1 MEEKRINEIQ
11 RKVNMLLR
19 EKRLKPAL
27 DQMGEEIDTL
37 NSWELR
43 TRYSEV
49 TTAYNYMLEYMCKG
63 MPDPN
68 RALMHSELIGKAYL
82 LNDEITLSRL
92 SEHSLSVYC
101 QMRRKYHGEVNIADF
116 HNRLREYSINR
127 AMLQLMP
134 GNEDKIKELTK
145 RHEQESNEL
154 FMRLWSEGSWS
165 SRQRNEAK
173 EFLNDFEVDNS
184 DKAMLIGAIIVSLL
198 KIFDPAK
205 VIFLCDA
212 CTHDEIS
219 ISQRALVG
227 LFIVT
232 FINNHRIEHYP
243 ELTQRLEQLCETPNF
258 ENRLLILQLQFLRTR
273 ETQKIDRKMREEIIP
288 AMLKNPNIR
297 NAKLGLDLDK
307 EELEQDDKNPEWQA
321 WLDDDAIKNKL
332 DEMAQ
337 WQTEGADVYMST
349 FSQLKHFPFFNE
361 MSNWFRP
368 FDMHNSAVSGLIPSS
383 ADANKVNLLK
393 TLFASRFFCNSDKY
407 SFSFTL
413 QQVPE
418 EQRGMLMQ
426 QLGGQHGEEIADPD
440 TEQPSIPRKVE
451 EELQGNQYIQDLYRF
466 FKLSS
471 FKKEFTDP
479 FTLSLSMLVNKHLG
493 NILRTPQSMLRIF
506 RYLLQKEYFA
516 EASEIGCNIE
526 KLNDTNACDA
536 QFYQEMGYC
545 KQKVG
550 EYDAAVEYY
559 HKADIIKPD
568 TLWTIRHTA
577 QCHRMRRDPKSAL
590 PYYLQAEELAPD
602 NRSILLQTGEC
613 LVALKRYDE
622 AFTRF
627 FKVEY
632 LEPDS
637 IRSWRAIAWCSF
649 MVGKYDQ
656 ARDYYSRLRSSSA
669 RNMQDW
675 LNAAHVEL
683 VLGNNA
689 DAIEYYRKAATLCKD
704 GEDFSVNLFGD
715 KKVLL
720 AKGISIN
727 DLVLI
732 RDIVG

>member
-1 MEEKRINEIQ
+1 MEEKRIHEIQ
-11 RKVNMLLR
+11 RKANMLLR

-27 DQMGEEIDTL
+27 EQMGEEIDNL

-68 RALMHSELIGKAYL
+68 RTLLHSELIGKAYL
-82 LNDEITLSRL
+82 LNDEIALARL
-92 SEHSLSVYC
+92 AEHSISVYC
-101 QMRRKYHGEVNIADF
+101 QMRRKYKGETAISTY
-116 HNRLREYSINR
+116 HNKLREHSINR
-127 AMLQLMP
+127 AMLQLMS
-134 GNEDKIKELTK
+134 GNEEKNKELTL
-145 RHEQESNEL
+145 RHEQESSEF
-154 FMRLWSEGSWS
+154 FMQLWSEGSWNNK
-165 SRQRNEAK
+165 QRNDAK
-173 EFLNDFEVDNS
+173 KMLNDIEVDNN
-184 DKAMLIGAIIVSLL
+184 DKALLISAISISLL
-198 KIFDPAK
+198 KIFDPTKA
-205 VIFLCDA
+205 IFLCEA
-212 CTHDEIS
+212 STHEDTS

-227 LFIVT
+227 LFIT
-232 FINNHRIEHYP
+232 TYINNYRIEYYP
-243 ELTQRLEQLCETPNF
+243 ELIKSIEQLCETSDL
-258 ENRLLILQLQFLRTR
+258 ENRLLIIQLQFLRTR

-288 AMLKNPNIR
+288 AMLKNPNLR
-297 NAKLGLDLDK
+297 NAKLGLDLEK
-307 EELEQDDKNPEWQA
+307 ELEQDDKNPEWQA
-321 WLDDDAIKNKL
+321 WIDEDGIKNKL

-349 FSQLKHFPFFNE
+349 FSQLKHYPFFNE

-368 FDMHNSAVSGLIPSS
+368 FDLNHSAVAGIIPSS
-383 ADANKVNLLK
+383 ADTTKQNVLK
-393 TLFASRFFCNSDKY
+393 TLFASKFFCNSDKY

-418 EQRGMLMQ
+418 EQRNMLIE
-426 QLGGQHGEEIADPD
+426 QLGEQHGEEIGNPD

-451 EELQGNQYIQDLYRF
+451 EELQSNQYIQDLYRF

-471 FKKEFTDP
+471 FKNEFTDP
-479 FTLSLSMLVNKHLG
+479 FTHSLNMLENKYPK
-493 NILRTPQSMLRIF
+493 NILRNPESMLRIF
-506 RYLLQKEYFA
+506 RYLLQKEYYV
-516 EASEIGCNIE
+516 EAAEIGNSIE
-526 KLNDTNACDA
+526 ESKATTYCDA

-545 KQKVG
+545 KQKAG
-550 EYDAAVEYY
+550 EYDEAIKYY

-577 QCHRMRRDPKSAL
+577 QCHRLRRDPQNAL
-590 PYYLQAEELAPD
+590 PYYLQAEQLVPE
-602 NRSILLQTGEC
+602 NRAILLQTGEC
-613 LVALKRYDE
+613 LVAMKRYEE

-649 MVGKYDQ
+649 MVEKYEQ
-656 ARDYYSRLRSSSA
+656 AAEYYSRLHASPK

-683 VLGNNA
+683 VRGNNNL
-689 DAIEYYRKAATLCKD
+689 AIEYYKKAATLCKD
-704 GEDFSVNLFGD
+704 NDEFSTNLFGD

-720 AKGISIN
+720 AKGITLN
-727 DLVLI
+727 DLILI

>member
-1 MEEKRINEIQ
+1 MEEKRIKEIQ
-11 RKVNMLLR
+11 RKANMLLR

-27 DQMGEEIDTL
+27 EQMGEEIDTL

-68 RALMHSELIGKAYL
+68 RNLLHSELIGKAYL
-82 LNDEITLSRL
+82 LNDEIALSRL
-92 SEHSLSVYC
+92 SEHSISVYC
-101 QMRRKYHGEVNIADF
+101 QMRRKYKGETAISSYHDK
-116 HNRLREYSINR
+116 LREHSINR
-127 AMLQLMP
+127 AMMQLIP
-134 GNEDKIKELTK
+134 GNEEKTKEPAK
-145 RHEQESNEL
+145 RHEQDSAEL
-154 FMRLWSEGSWS
+154 FMQLWSESSWS
-165 SRQRNEAK
+165 NKQYTEVK
-173 EFLNDFEVDNS
+173 ELLNDIEVDNN
-184 DKAMLIGAIIVSLL
+184 DKAMIISAITISLL
-198 KIFDPAK
+198 KIFDPLKA
-205 VIFLCDA
+205 IFLCEA
-212 CTHDEIS
+212 STHEETA

-227 LFIVT
+227 LFITT
-232 FINNHRIEHYP
+232 FINNHRIEHYS
-243 ELTQRLEQLCETPNF
+243 ELKKTIEQLCETPDF
-258 ENRLLILQLQFLRTR
+258 ENRLLTIQLQFLRTR

-297 NAKLGLDLDK
+297 NAKLGLDIEK
-307 EELEQDDKNPEWQA
+307 ELEQDDKNPEWQA
-321 WLDDDAIKNKL
+321 WLDDDGIKNKL

-349 FSQLKHFPFFNE
+349 FSQLKHYPFFNE
-361 MSNWFRP
+361 MPNWFRP
-368 FDMHNSAVSGLIPSS
+368 FDLNNSKVSGIIPSTT
-383 ADANKVNLLK
+383 DTNKINLLK
-393 TLFASRFFCNSDKY
+393 TLFASKFFCNSDKY

-418 EQRGMLMQ
+418 EQRNMLMG
-426 QLGGQHGEEIADPD
+426 QLGGPNGEEIANPD

-451 EELQGNQYIQDLYRF
+451 EELQSNQYIQDLYRF

-471 FKKEFTDP
+471 FKNEFTDP
-479 FTLSLSMLVNKHLG
+479 FTYSLNMLENEYPG
-493 NILRTPQSMLRIF
+493 NILRNPQSMLRIF
-506 RYLLQKEYFA
+506 RYLLQKEYYT
-516 EASEIGCNIE
+516 EASEIGNSIE
-526 KLNDTNACDA
+526 KVKETTVCDA

-545 KQKVG
+545 KQKNG
-550 EYDAAVEYY
+550 EYDAAIKYY

-590 PYYLQAEELAPD
+590 PYYLQAEQLAPE
-602 NRSILLQTGEC
+602 NRAILLQTGEC

-649 MVGKYDQ
+649 MVDKYEQ
-656 ARDYYSRLRSSSA
+656 AAEYYSRLHTSPKRD
-669 RNMQDW
+669 MQDW
-675 LNAAHVEL
+675 LNAGHVEL
-683 VLGNNA
+683 VRGNNGT
-689 DAIEYYRKAATLCKD
+689 AIEYYKKAATLCND
-704 GEDFSVNLFGD
+704 NDEFSSNLFGD

-720 AKGISIN
+720 AKGISLN
-727 DLVLI
+727 DLILI

>member
-1 MEEKRINEIQ
+1 MGEKRISEIQ
-11 RKVNMLLR
+11 RKANMMLR

-27 DQMGEEIDTL
+27 EQMGEEIETL

-43 TRYSEV
+43 TKYSEV
-49 TTAYNYMLEYMCKG
+49 TTAYKYMLEYMCKG

-68 RALMHSELIGKAYL
+68 RSHLHSELIGKAYL
-82 LNDEITLSRL
+82 LNDEIAISRL

-101 QMRRKYHGEVNIADF
+101 QMRRKYKGEADIATY
-116 HNRLREYSINR
+116 HNKLREHSMAR
-127 AMLQLMP
+127 AMMQLMP
-134 GNEDKIKELTK
+134 GNEEKTKELAR
-145 RHEQESNEL
+145 RHEQDSAEL
-154 FMRLWSEGSWS
+154 FMQLWSTSSWGNK
-165 SRQRNEAK
+165 QRTEVM
-173 EFLNDFEVDNS
+173 EVLNDFEVDNS
-184 DKAMLIGAIIVSLL
+184 DKAMIVSAITISLL
-198 KIFDPAK
+198 KLFDPVKA
-205 VIFLCDA
+205 IFLCDA
-212 CTHDEIS
+212 CTHDEVG

-227 LFIVT
+227 LFIT
-232 FINNHRIEHYP
+232 AFINNHRIEHYP
-243 ELTQRLEQLCETPNF
+243 ELKSRIVQLCETPDF
-258 ENRLLILQLQFLRTR
+258 ESRLLIIQLQFLRTR

-288 AMLKNPNIR
+288 AMLKNPNLR

-307 EELEQDDKNPEWQA
+307 EFDEDDKNPEWQA
-321 WLDDDAIKNKL
+321 WLDNDAIKNKL

-361 MSNWFRP
+361 MANWFRP
-368 FDMHNSAVSGLIPSS
+368 FDLHNSTISGIIPST
-383 ADANKVNLLK
+383 ADTHNANLLK
-393 TLFASRFFCNSDKY
+393 TLFASKFFCNSDKY

-426 QLGGQHGEEIADPD
+426 QLGEQHGEEIANPD
-440 TEQPSIPRKVE
+440 TEQPAIPRKVE

-471 FKKEFTDP
+471 FKNEFTDP
-479 FTLSLSMLVNKHLG
+479 FTLSLNMLECEYTS
-493 NILRTPQSMLRIF
+493 NIFSSTQSMLRIF
-506 RYLLQKEYFA
+506 RYLLQKEYYA
-516 EASEIGCNIE
+516 EAYEIGDSIE
-526 KLNDTNACDA
+526 KSKDTTVCDA

-545 KQKVG
+545 KQKAG
-550 EYDAAVEYY
+550 EYDEAIKYY
-559 HKADIIKPD
+559 NKADIIKPD

-590 PYYLQAEELAPD
+590 PYYLQAEQLVPD
-602 NRSILLQTGEC
+602 NRAILLQTGEC

-632 LEPDS
+632 MEPDS
-637 IRSWRAIAWCSF
+637 LRSWRAIAWCSF
-649 MVGKYDQ
+649 MVGKYEQ
-656 ARDYYSRLRSSSA
+656 AQEYYSRLHA
-669 RNMQDW
+669 APKRNMQDW

-683 VLGNNA
+683 VLGNNSV
-689 DAIEYYRKAATLCKD
+689 AIDYYRKAATLCKD
-704 GEDFSVNLFGD
+704 DEFSASLFGD

-720 AKGISIN
+720 SKGVSLN
-727 DLVLI
+727 DLILI